1 MGRVE
6 KDGKSLSLALQK
18 SAGGGSIN
26 NQKDSLGFTLD
37 GILHNASQET
47 VFSSCAQD
55 VVSGVLEGL
64 NGTIFTYGQTGA
76 GKTFT
81 ICGDVHSYQQR
92 GIVPRALHQLFTD
105 IESRLDMEVS
115 VKVSYLEIYNEVMY
129 DLLAEDPGA
138 SGSLTCLLYTSPSP
152 RDGLLSRMPS
162 SA

>member
-1 MGRVE
+1 ME

-18 SAGGGSIN
+18 STGGGSIN
-26 NQKDSLGFTLD
+26 NRKDSLEFTLD

-92 GIVPRALHQLFTD
+92 GIVPRALHQLFAE

-129 DLLAEDPGA
+129 DLLADDPGA
-138 SGSLTCLLYTSPSP
+138 SSLRHLTAWAFT
-152 RDGLLSRMPS
+152 
-162 SA
+162 